1 MIIISLKVEKK
12 EKLKGKVSIPGD
24 KSISHRAVIL
34 SSLAKGKSKIEGFLE
49 SEDCLSTV
57 KAFRNLG
64 VEIKKESSNQYIV
77 KGVGLNGLKEPD
89 NILDCCN
96 SGTTMRLMLGLLSA
110 QNFYSILT
118 GDDSLRARPMERIIK
133 PLTRMGAHIWS
144 REGGYAPLSIM
155 GSNLTGID
163 YKMPVASAQV
173 KSAILLAGLYSD
185 QSVKI
190 VEPALSRDHTERM
203 LAGFGINIKKEGHHI
218 ILPADNNRKLH
229 PQEFVVPGD
238 ISSAAFLISAGLI
251 TNNSQI
257 LIKDVG
263 INPTRTGFLE
273 VVEKMGGQIKLLNRR
288 EVSGEPIADIEVK
301 SSQLHGIEIA
311 GELIPKMIDEI
322 PIIAVLASQADGV
335 TVIKDAG
342 ELRVK
347 ETDRI
352 RAIVSQLSRLGVKM
366 EEFRDGMII
375 KGPNQIKGGISVKSF
390 GDHRIAM
397 SLAVAGLVAEKEL
410 TITNSRVINTSFPG
424 FKETLFSLS

>member
-1 MIIISLKVEKK
+1 
-12 EKLKGKVSIPGD
+12 
-24 KSISHRAVIL
+24 
-34 SSLAKGKSKIEGFLE
+34 
-49 SEDCLSTV
+49 
-57 KAFRNLG
+57 
-64 VEIKKESSNQYIV
+64 
-77 KGVGLNGLKEPD
+77 
-89 NILDCCN
+89 
-96 SGTTMRLMLGLLSA
+96 
-110 QNFYSILT
+110 
-118 GDDSLRARPMERIIK
+118 
-133 PLTRMGAHIWS
+133 MGAHIWS

-163 YKMPVASAQV
+163 YKLPVASAQV